1 MKEIVKIVLSLTTV
15 CVAAALIL
23 GAVFA
28 KTEHVRKENEEK
40 LREETIQSLLGYGM
54 ESRNLRISRSLT
66 CTGT

>member
-1 MKEIVKIVLSLTTV
+1 MKEIVKIVLSLTAV

-40 LREETIQSLLGYGM
+40 LREETIQSLLGYGAA
-54 ESRNLRISRSLT
+54 EKNRSQILT
-66 CTGT
+66 Y